1 MTHAD
6 PVWVNVEDDESSVA
20 SDRIIDQE
28 DPSDDGG
35 SGMDDELSDQE
46 DPQTSNLLVNLF
58 YVICN
63 FNLAFINY

>member
-28 DPSDDGG
+28 DPGDDGG
-35 SGMDDELSDQE
+35 GGMDDELSDQE
-46 DPQTSNLLVNLF
+46 DPNAGAVDD
-58 YVICN
+58 IP
-63 FNLAFINY
+63 ADDDD